1 MAIQVSGTTV
11 IDNSRNIINVGNIGD
26 SNTVYFGDAAGL
38 NGVELGTHDFVASGN
53 IPNGAAVIVNTDGT
67 VSVVSQTI
75 FDPSNVGTANTFASG
90 GIRSYSSSV
99 YDPVNNKVVVVYA
112 DNNSPWHGKAIV
124 GTVSGTTINFG
135 TPVTFDSGSIYYISS
150 AYDSTNQRVIIAY
163 KDFSDSNKGKCIVGT
178 VNGNSI
184 NFGSSSTF
192 SANTT
197 DETSVVY
204 DPVNQKV
211 IIIWVDSQASYFG
224 KSVVGTVNPLNN
236 TISIGPAYTFN
247 TASTS
252 DISIVYDSNRNR
264 VVVAYQDD
272 GNNGYGTVNVGRI
285 NTTNNAMLFTGGT
298 VFASNSVNT
307 ISAVYDSDNN
317 SIVIAYRDDSDSN
330 KGKAV
335 VGSVNELGTIF
346 NFGTPVT
353 FESGNTSIISS
364 TYDSNINK
372 VVIAYRDSGNNSYGT
387 AVVGTTSGISSSISF
402 NTPFV
407 FASNDSVSISQTFD
421 PTNNK
426 LVIVY
431 ADVDNS
437 NSGEAVVLNNSTSSL
452 TAENYVG
459 IAGETISDGV
469 TGKINIVTGI
479 NTGQSGLTT
488 SKKYYVQRDGTLDT
502 TAGNPSVIAGTSI
515 SSTEI
520 VVK

>member
-75 FDPSNVGTANTFASG
+75 FDPSNVGTANTFASS
-90 GIRSYSSSV
+90 GIRAYPSSV

-112 DNNSPWHGKAIV
+112 DDNSPYHGKAIV

-163 KDFSDSNKGKCIVGT
+163 KDFNDSNKGKCIAGT

-211 IIIWVDSQASYFG
+211 VILWVDSQVSNFG

-236 TISIGPAYTFN
+236 TISIGSAYTFN
-247 TASTS
+247 TASTAN
-252 DISIVYDSNRNR
+252 ISTVYDSNRNR
-264 VVVAYQDD
+264 IVVAYRDN
-272 GNNGYGTVNVGRI
+272 GNNGYGTAKVGRI
-285 NTTNNAMLFTGGT
+285 NTTLNTMLFTGST
-298 VFASNSVNT
+298 VFISNSVSS

-317 SIVIAYRDDSDSN
+317 SIVIAYRDDGDSN
-330 KGKAV
+330 KGKVV

-353 FESGNTSIISS
+353 FESGNTSVISS

-372 VVIAYRDSGNNSYGT
+372 VVIAYRSNSNGT

-431 ADVDNS
+431 ADFDNS
-437 NSGEAVVLNNSTSSL
+437 RSGEVVVLNNSTSSL

-459 IAGETISDGV
+459 IAGETISNGA

>member
-75 FDPSNVGTANTFASG
+75 FDPSNVGTANTFASS
-90 GIRSYSSSV
+90 GIRSYPSSV

-135 TPVTFDSGSIYYISS
+135 TPVTFDSGSIYYTSS

-211 IIIWVDSQASYFG
+211 IIIWVDSQVSNFG
-224 KSVVGTVNPLNN
+224 KSAVGTVNPLNN
-236 TISIGPAYTFN
+236 TISIGPVYTFN
-247 TASTS
+247 TASTGN
-252 DISIVYDSNRNR
+252 ISIVYDSNRNR
-264 VVVAYQDD
+264 VVVAYTDN
-272 GNNGYGTVNVGRI
+272 GNSSYGTVNVGRI
-285 NTTNNAMLFTGGT
+285 NTTLNTMLFTGGT
-298 VFASNSVNT
+298 VFASNSVSS

-317 SIVIAYRDDSDSN
+317 SIVIAYRDDSDSH
-330 KGKAV
+330 KGKVV

-353 FESGNTSIISS
+353 FNSDTTSVISS

-372 VVIAYRDSGNNSYGT
+372 VVIAYRDGTTGT

-407 FASNDSVSISQTFD
+407 FASTNSVSISQTFD

-426 LVIVY
+426 LVICY
-431 ADVDNS
+431 ADSSNS
-437 NSGEAVVLNNSTSSL
+437 HSGEAVVLNNSTSSL

-502 TAGNPSVIAGTSI
+502 DAGNPSVIAGTSI

-520 VVK
+520 VVR